1 MKVEGITREGTRK
14 RGRKYEFGNRIVED
28 SVCPETF
35 REKELTDTRLCGTLD
50 CRGQDGNREVVLPQK
65 LQKR

>member
-1 MKVEGITREGTRK
+1 MNI
-14 RGRKYEFGNRIVED
+14 FGNRIVED

-35 REKELTDTRLCGTLD
+35 REKELTETRLCGN
-50 CRGQDGNREVVLPQK
+50 RGQDGNREVVLPQK